1 MTFADRLQARAG
13 RLGCRIAFPEGDDPR
28 VAEAAELLA
37 QRSVVRPVLLREEG
51 KQGGGGGPDGALHR
65 AAAMLCDGEVD
76 GVVAGAVHT
85 TAHVLRAALGKVGL
99 MDGVRTLSSSFFMEV
114 SPFRGSGAEILT
126 FTDCAVV
133 PAPGP
138 RRLAEIAAEAVRLR
152 RRVVGDE
159 PRVAFLSYST
169 LGSAGGQ
176 SPETVREAVRRF
188 RRKAPEVAA
197 EGELQADAALVP
209 RIARVKAPGSAVGG
223 RANILVFP
231 NLDAAN
237 IAYKLV
243 QRLAGAVALG
253 PILQGLKAPVNDLSR
268 GASVSDI
275 VLVAAITAL
284 MACPARR
291 APMMDRTPFRKGD
304 IVYTQADAG

>member
-1 MTFADRLQARAG
+1 MTRAESASADSAFAERLQVRAG
-13 RLGCRIAFPEGDDPR
+13 RLGRRIALPEGDDPR
-28 VAEAAELLA
+28 VAEAAGLLA

-51 KQGGGGGPDGALHR
+51 KEGGGAGPDGALRR
-65 AAAMLCDGEVD
+65 AAAMLRAGEVD

-85 TAHVLRAALGKVGL
+85 TPQVLRAALREVGL
-99 MDGVRTLSSSFFMEV
+99 RDGVRTLSSSFFMETGA
-114 SPFRGSGAEILT
+114 FRGSGAEVLT
-126 FTDCAVV
+126 FTDPAVV

-169 LGSAGGQ
+169 LGSAGGR
-176 SPETVREAVRRF
+176 SAEKVRDAVRRF
-188 RRKAPEVAA
+188 RRKVPGVAA
-197 EGELQADAALVP
+197 DGELQADAALVP
-209 RIARVKAPGSAVGG
+209 QVARVKAPGSAVGG

-231 NLDAAN
+231 NLDASN

-284 MACPARR
+284 MASP
-291 APMMDRTPFRKGD
+291 DG
-304 IVYTQADAG
+304 